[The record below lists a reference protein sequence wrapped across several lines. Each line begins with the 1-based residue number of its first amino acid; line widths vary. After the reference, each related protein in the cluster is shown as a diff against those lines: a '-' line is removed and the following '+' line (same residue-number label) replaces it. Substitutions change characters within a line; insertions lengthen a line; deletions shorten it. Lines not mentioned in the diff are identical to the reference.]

1 MLLGFKIFKNQ
12 IPEILS
18 NKKQK
23 KQILEIKKLND
34 DEILILDN
42 HSGRES

>member
-1 MLLGFKIFKNQ
+1 MLLGFKILKNE

-23 KQILEIKKLND
+23 MQILEIKKFND
-34 DEILILDN
+34 DEILILN
-42 HSGRES
+42 NN